1 MNPSSHART
10 LLIVED
16 NKDVR
21 NIFAEVFQGVGYHVI
36 EAGNGEEALALM
48 AHEHTAVSVVLTDL
62 RMPVMDGLELATRI
76 KGDERFS
83 SIPVVLLSATPMSN
97 SWQALEVFSAL
108 LTKPCSFEHLL
119 STIESVQ

>member
-1 MNPSSHART
+1 MNPRPRART

-21 NIFAEVFQGVGYHVI
+21 SIFAEVFQSVGYQVV
-36 EAGNGEEALALM
+36 EAGNGEDALARM
-48 AHEHTAVSVVLTDL
+48 ADVHEVVDVVLTDL

-76 KGDERFS
+76 KGDARLCA
-83 SIPVVLLSATPMSN
+83 IPVVLLSATPMVN

-108 LTKPCSFEHLL
+108 LTKPCSFDQLL
-119 STIESVQ
+119 STIEAVQ

>member
-1 MNPSSHART
+1 M
-10 LLIVED
+10 
-16 NKDVR
+16 
-21 NIFAEVFQGVGYHVI
+21 
-36 EAGNGEEALALM
+36 
-48 AHEHTAVSVVLTDL
+48 VLTDL

-83 SIPVVLLSATPMSN
+83 AIPVVLLSATPMSN